1 MKSSTC
7 YFHITVKISADFQ
20 ISISVPLII
29 LKTSATESLYDKVL
43 GCISV
48 TLLKRDSITGFFLRT
63 LTNFQNTFFI
73 EHFPET
79 TSGFSTK
86 VSIQ

>member
-73 EHFPET
+73 EHFSET